1 MSPQTSQRLWRA
13 QRLTAHALG
22 LLVLVHL
29 GLMVIA
35 VQGGLTAGEILQ
47 RTQGAVGWFLFYA
60 SFVVLVSI
68 HAPIGLKNILH
79 EQLGLT
85 QGKALKIAA
94 AYGALL
100 RALGLRA
107 CWAVFTGGSA

>member
-1 MSPQTSQRLWRA
+1 MSLQTSQFLWRA

-47 RTQGAVGWFLFYA
+47 RTQGAPGWLVFY
-60 SFVVLVSI
+60 STFVVLVSI

-79 EQLGLT
+79 EQLGLS
-85 QGKALKIAA
+85 QG
-94 AYGALL
+94 GALWIAGIYSAL
-100 RALGLRA
+100 LFVLGLRA
-107 CWAVFTGGSA
+107 CWAVFSGGLL

>member
-1 MSPQTSQRLWRA
+1 MSPQTSQFLWRA
-13 QRLTAHALG
+13 QRSTAHVLG

-29 GLMVIA
+29 GLMVVA

-47 RTQGAVGWFLFYA
+47 RTQGAVGWLLFYA

-85 QGKALKIAA
+85 QDKALKISA
-94 AYGALL
+94 AYGVLL
-100 RALGLRA
+100 LALGLRA
-107 CWAVFTGGSA
+107 CWAVFTGGPV